1 MARFKHIIFSS
12 LLLTA
17 CAQAP
22 VQPEADQQPV
32 QQPDPHETRAA
43 APMVL
48 PNVELSDQ
56 LLYEFLLTEVASQRG
71 HIALA
76 AKTSLELARKSR
88 DPRLARRAAQLAL
101 ETGQIDETISAIR
114 VWQETEP
121 DSTMAMRMLAS
132 AQLRAG
138 NLDEACLEI
147 GKVLKAE
154 EDHAG
159 TVFMQI
165 YQMLASYPDKPAAL
179 KAMHDLAQ
187 PYPRVAEA
195 HWAVAQLAQ
204 ISGDE
209 KLALDET
216 RQVRGLRP
224 EWDVA
229 ASLEALLLQKIDP
242 QQGLEVLR
250 RYLSSYPGAK
260 EMRLQYA
267 RALLDQK
274 QYKAA
279 REQFQQLADE
289 APDNPEMAYA
299 IALISLQ
306 LNDLQSAETQ
316 LKKSLSKGKKDP
328 DTVQYFLG
336 QLSEAKNNN
345 EEAIAYYREVKDGE
359 YQFSAQ
365 VRIAYLLGK
374 RGQLEEARRLL
385 HQAKATDE
393 QQRLQVILI
402 EAQILREADQFVE
415 SYNVLQQGLEKM
427 PDNTDLI
434 YGAAMMAD
442 KIGKPDVFE
451 KLMRKLIR
459 IKPDH
464 AHAYNA
470 LGYSF
475 LERNERIPEAMQ
487 LVEKAL
493 QLAPD
498 DPAIMDSV
506 GWGYYLSGKLDES
519 VKMLR
524 RALAENHDPEIAA
537 HLGEVLWVRGDKAEA
552 RKIWQDSLKAN
563 PGNVPLQAVM
573 KKLMP

>member
-1 MARFKHIIFSS
+1 MTKFKHIIFGS

-22 VQPEADQQPV
+22 IQPETV
-32 QQPDPHETRAA
+32 KQPDPHEHEAQGEPA
-43 APMVL
+43 LAL
-48 PNVELSDQ
+48 PNVELSGE
-56 LLYEFLLTEVASQRG
+56 LLYELLLTEIASQRG
-71 HIALA
+71 YTALA
-76 AKTSLELARKSR
+76 SKTGLNLARKSR

-101 ETGQIDETISAIR
+101 EAGQMDEVISAIR
-114 VWQETEP
+114 VWQELEP

-132 AQLRAG
+132 ALLRGG

-147 GKVLKAE
+147 NKVLKAE

-179 KAMHDLAQ
+179 KKMHDLAQ
-187 PYPRVAEA
+187 SYPRVVEA

-224 EWDVA
+224 EWDMAV
-229 ASLEALLLQKIDP
+229 SLEALLLQRTDP

-260 EMRLQYA
+260 EIHLQYA

-336 QLSEAKNNN
+336 QLGEAKNNE
-345 EEAIAYYREVKDGE
+345 EEAIAYYREVKEGE
-359 YQFSAQ
+359 YLFPAQ
-365 VRIAYLLGK
+365 VRIAYLLSK
-374 RGQLEEARRLL
+374 RGQLDEARRLL
-385 HQAKATDE
+385 RQAQATNE
-393 QQRLQVILI
+393 QQRVQVTLI
-402 EAQILREADQFVE
+402 EAQILREADQFAE
-415 SYNVLQQGLEKM
+415 SYNVLQQGLAEL
-427 PDNTDLI
+427 PDNPELI

-459 IKPDH
+459 IEPGH

-493 QLAPD
+493 QIAPN

-506 GWGYYLSGKLDES
+506 GWGYYRSGKLDES

-524 RALAENHDPEIAA
+524 RASDGNPDPEIAA

-552 RKIWQDSLKAN
+552 RQIWQDSLKAN
-563 PGNVPLQAVM
+563 PDNAQLQAVI
-573 KKLMP
+573 KKFMP

>member
-1 MARFKHIIFSS
+1 M
-12 LLLTA
+12 
-17 CAQAP
+17 
-22 VQPEADQQPV
+22 
-32 QQPDPHETRAA
+32 
-43 APMVL
+43 
-48 PNVELSDQ
+48 
-56 LLYEFLLTEVASQRG
+56 
-71 HIALA
+71 
-76 AKTSLELARKSR
+76 
-88 DPRLARRAAQLAL
+88 
-101 ETGQIDETISAIR
+101 
-114 VWQETEP
+114 
-121 DSTMAMRMLAS
+121 
-132 AQLRAG
+132 
-138 NLDEACLEI
+138 
-147 GKVLKAE
+147 
-154 EDHAG
+154 
-159 TVFMQI
+159 
-165 YQMLASYPDKPAAL
+165 
-179 KAMHDLAQ
+179 
-187 PYPRVAEA
+187 
-195 HWAVAQLAQ
+195 
-204 ISGDE
+204 
-209 KLALDET
+209 
-216 RQVRGLRP
+216 
-224 EWDVA
+224 
-229 ASLEALLLQKIDP
+229 
-242 QQGLEVLR
+242 
-250 RYLSSYPGAK
+250 
-260 EMRLQYA
+260 
-267 RALLDQK
+267 
-274 QYKAA
+274 
-279 REQFQQLADE
+279 
-289 APDNPEMAYA
+289 
-299 IALISLQ
+299 
-306 LNDLQSAETQ
+306 
-316 LKKSLSKGKKDP
+316 
-328 DTVQYFLG
+328 
-336 QLSEAKNNN
+336 SEAKNNN

-519 VKMLR
+519 VKMLP
-524 RALAENHDPEIAA
+524 RALAETHDTEVAA
-537 HLGEVLWVRGDKAEA
+537 HLGEVVWGRGDNDES
-552 RKIWQDSLKAN
+552 RKLWQNSRTAN
-563 PGNVPLQAVM
+563 PGNVPLQAVL